1 MAQPMRSSTWGKA
14 ASPWLDSRLRL
25 VMVTRPP
32 VKAAAA
38 QKYEAL
44 EASASI

>member
-1 MAQPMRSSTWGKA
+1 MRASTAGKST
-14 ASPWLDSRLRL
+14 SPWTDSRLRL
-25 VMVTRPP
+25 AMVTRPP

-44 EASASI
+44 EASASMS